1 MPAYK
6 VLVVDDSAFMRKMI
20 SDMISEVPQFQ
31 VIATAKNG
39 KDAVEKVKE
48 LNPDVVTMDVEM
60 PEMNGLQA
68 VKAIMEEHPVPIIM
82 LSSLTEAGAKETI
95 MALEFGAIDFIR
107 KPSGSI
113 SLDVYKVSSLL
124 AEKLK
129 VAVGTKVRKI
139 EAAPSRPL
147 FRPAQPAMRPP
158 GQVAKPEKPKA
169 PDLPERS
176 SSASHKFT
184 QIVAI
189 GTSTGGPR
197 ALQQVLSGIPEQFPA
212 PILIVQHMPP
222 NFTKSLAHRLDTL
235 SPIHVVEAEDGTVVH
250 SGTAYIAPGGY
261 HMSLLHESTG
271 SYRIRLTKDEP
282 RNGHR
287 PSVEVLFESLLPFKE
302 LTRHVV
308 IMTGM
313 GSDGARAMQTLKAAG
328 VESTIAESEETC
340 VVYGMPRAAVELNC
354 VKYVLPLP
362 EISEKL
368 IHLVET

>member
-82 LSSLTEAGAKETI
+82 LSSLTEDGAKETI
-95 MALEFGAIDFIR
+95 MALEFGAVDFIR

-129 VAVGTKVRKI
+129 VAVTTKVRKI
-139 EAAPSRPL
+139 DSAPSRSL
-147 FRPAQPAMRPP
+147 LKPAQPAMRPP
-158 GQVAKPEKPKA
+158 RPVVQPEMPKSSVF
-169 PDLPERS
+169 PERAVS
-176 SSASHKFT
+176 QKFS

-197 ALQQVLSGIPEQFPA
+197 ALQQVLSRIPERFPA

-235 SPIHVVEAEDGTVVH
+235 SPVHVVEAEDAMIVQ

-261 HMSLLHESTG
+261 HMGLLHESSG
-271 SYRIRLTKDEP
+271 NYRIRLTKDEP

-287 PSVEVLFESLLPFKE
+287 PSVEVLFESMLPYKE

-313 GSDGARAMQTLKAAG
+313 GSDGARAMQALRAAG

-354 VKYVLPLP
+354 VKYVLPLH

-368 IHLVET
+368 IHLVES